1 MRERDW
7 SDEQESQQHDTEAS
21 GTRGLQAIENSHS
34 RSVVGRPL
42 MGRATVTMG
51 LEKSA
56 VKTIRTVVWIHLLIL
71 MKAST
76 GTDQLGA
83 GSVVPVSCP
92 VGAPWLTQGLTFE
105 GRRASCLMPLVPM
118 PLGQQPDPH
127 GGGDQCRQENVVDC
141 RA

>member
-7 SDEQESQQHDTEAS
+7 SDQQESQQHDTEAS

-42 MGRATVTMG
+42 MGRASVTMG

-56 VKTIRTVVWIHLLIL
+56 VKTIRTEVWIHLVL
-71 MKAST
+71 MKATT

-83 GSVVPVSCP
+83 GSVVLRGRGELSGPYNPVEFQSTKGI
-92 VGAPWLTQGLTFE
+92 VSRWGHHLVDARADVRGAL
-105 GRRASCLMPLVPM
+105 R
-118 PLGQQPDPH
+118 
-127 GGGDQCRQENVVDC
+127 
-141 RA
+141 